1 MQAIIKYPSAGQEA
15 YWKRADDQTRFC
27 YITVTTPDGLSYRV
41 KVTEGTPQ
49 WTAKAGDQIDIEIK
63 DAPSAGKAG
72 FAYVAGQAPPMRK
85 PGSTGGNFAPRKTY
99 TAKQV
104 GETAGVAARMAAYVY
119 SSVRQELQ
127 KKGVTDASAEDVRAI
142 TNTLIIE
149 LVKRLP

>member
-1 MQAIIKYPSAGQEA
+1 MILTVPAVGNDANWRIGTSDWDKGKQTFWGVVGDAAGNEYSIPLQEGKA
-15 YWKRADDQTRFC
+15 HWTSPAGTEIECEIAVPAQDGKR
-27 YITVTTPDGLSYRV
+27 GRV
-41 KVTEGTPQ
+41 KLVTERRSG
-49 WTAKAGDQIDIEIK
+49 
-63 DAPSAGKAG
+63 G
-72 FAYVAGQAPPMRK
+72 FGGGGYQRK
-85 PGSTGGNFAPRKTY
+85 EY

-127 KKGVTDASAEDVRAI
+127 KNGVTDASAEDVRAI